1 MQHLGELHRTE
12 KAGAVRMSVKGKPGE
27 GNQNTNP
34 QEINRQPRRLVK
46 SDF

>member
-12 KAGAVRMSVKGKPGE
+12 KAGAVRMSIKGKPGE

-34 QEINRQPRRLVK
+34 REINRQPRRLVK

>member
-27 GNQNTNP
+27 GNQNKNP
-34 QEINRQPRRLVK
+34 REINRQEERLVK